1 MANDATT
8 TGEITRISDREYE
21 MTRVFNAP
29 RALVFEAYTNPKH
42 VQNWWGPRS
51 ITTRV
56 EESDVR
62 PGGRWRYVQ
71 VNPDGTEY
79 AFFGEYREV
88 VPPEKLVSTFE
99 FEGMPGHV
107 VVDSLTLTED
117 NGKTT
122 LTARSTFDTAE
133 EMEGFLA
140 TGAIAGANETYDR
153 LAELL
158 ATLS

>member
-1 MANDATT
+1 VANNATNT
-8 TGEITRISDREYE
+8 ADMTRISDREYE
-21 MTRVFNAP
+21 MTRVFDAP
-29 RALVFEAYTNPKH
+29 RALVFEAYTDPKH
-42 VQNWWGPRS
+42 VPNWWGPRS

-56 EESDVR
+56 EESDLR

-71 VNPDGTEY
+71 VAPDGTEY

-88 VPPEKLVSTFE
+88 VPPEKVVSTFE

-107 VVDSLTLTED
+107 VVDAITLTEE

-122 LTARSTFDTAE
+122 LTSRSTFNTAE
-133 EMEGFLA
+133 DMEGFLA
-140 TGAIAGANETYDR
+140 TGAISGAIETYDR

-158 ATLS
+158 ATLR

>member
-1 MANDATT
+1 MTNNTANSGD
-8 TGEITRISDREYE
+8 ITRISDREYE
-21 MTRVFNAP
+21 MSRVFDAP
-29 RALVFEAYTNPKH
+29 RALVFEAYTNPEH
-42 VQNWWGPRS
+42 IPHWWGPRS
-51 ITTRV
+51 VTTRV
-56 EESDVR
+56 DESDVR

-71 VNPDGTEY
+71 VAPDGAEY
-79 AFFGEYREV
+79 AFHGEYREV

-107 VVDSLTLTED
+107 VVDAVTLTEE

-122 LTARSTFDTAE
+122 LTARSTFSTAE

-140 TGAIAGANETYDR
+140 TGAIAGAIETYDR

-158 ATLS
+158 ATLQ

>member
-1 MANDATT
+1 MTDNSTSIP
-8 TGEITRISDREYE
+8 EMTRISDREYE
-21 MTRVFNAP
+21 MVRVFDAP
-29 RALVFEAYTNPKH
+29 RALVYEAYTKPEH
-42 VQNWWGPRS
+42 IQNWWGPRS
-51 ITTRV
+51 TTTRV

-71 VNPDGTEY
+71 ITPDGAEY

-107 VVDSLTLTED
+107 VVDSITFTEE

-122 LTARSTFDTAE
+122 LTARSAFTTAE

-140 TGAIAGANETYDR
+140 TGAISGANETYDR

-158 ATLS
+158 VTLR